1 MKTHWNHAHK
11 IDEGCD
17 TGDIIEQIKIEI
29 ADTDTGASILNKYAQ
44 QYIPLIESVLFKKKN
59 DLRFI

>member
-1 MKTHWNHAHK
+1 MKNTGITAHK

-29 ADTDTGASILNKYAQ
+29 VDTDTGASILNKYSTI
-44 QYIPLIESVLFKKKN
+44 YLPY
-59 DLRFI
+59 